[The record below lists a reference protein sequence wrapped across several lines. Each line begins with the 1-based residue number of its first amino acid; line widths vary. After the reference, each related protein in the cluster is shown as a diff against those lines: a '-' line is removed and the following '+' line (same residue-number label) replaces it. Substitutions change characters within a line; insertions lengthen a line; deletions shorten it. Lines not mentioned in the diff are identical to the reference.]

1 MEQLSSLSGDL
12 LQKSGVSALIQSV
25 LLVKYVMLRDTGFI
39 RMKMT
44 GVGCGKK
51 QEVKVVGKGRW
62 KRYMHGIATAVAHCT
77 AYHVIANTYQ
87 SFVFSSIDTGVTPV
101 VILVNNVLVVGS
113 NAQADIYH
121 VVMH

>member
-1 MEQLSSLSGDL
+1 MEEIYARDRDCSGP
-12 LQKSGVSALIQSV
+12 
-25 LLVKYVMLRDTGFI
+25 
-39 RMKMT
+39 
-44 GVGCGKK
+44 
-51 QEVKVVGKGRW
+51 
-62 KRYMHGIATAVAHCT
+62 VAHCT
-77 AYHVIANTYQ
+77 AYHVIANTYR